1 MRPLAV
7 IAVTSFAVSVV
18 SFLGAGMMVATA
30 AATPFSFGDIL
41 GLGDDRPRC
50 VNELGDAGVET
61 TTREF
66 AWNGSD
72 EVQLNVPGMLRYRAG
87 AGDSIEV
94 RGPAYLLG
102 HLEIDGENIRYD
114 CAPRGRAQRIEIEM
128 ASDNIR
134 KFSIR
139 GSGDMVLQDLDE
151 ERVEIS
157 IAGSGSVTA
166 TGEVG
171 RLSLSIA
178 GSGDADL
185 GGVIVRDMEIAIA
198 GSGDAIVSLL
208 DSLEVSIAGSGDVD
222 MLTNPAKLEISIMG
236 SGDITGP
243 PPTN

>member
-1 MRPLAV
+1 
-7 IAVTSFAVSVV
+7 
-18 SFLGAGMMVATA
+18 MMVATA

-208 DSLEVSIAGSGDVD
+208 DSLDWIHTLTVDSEGNVYTGEVDTGQRLQKFARYGASSCSGEG
-222 MLTNPAKLEISIMG
+222 NPEIGLYSA
-236 SGDITGP
+236 
-243 PPTN
+243 NR

>member
-7 IAVTSFAVSVV
+7 VAVTSFAVSVA
-18 SFLGAGMMVATA
+18 SFLGAGMMVASATA
-30 AATPFSFGDIL
+30 NPFSFGELL

-50 VNELGDAGVET
+50 VNKLGDAGEQT

-66 AWNGSD
+66 DWDGSD

-87 AGDSIEV
+87 ARDSLEV

-114 CAPRGRAQRIEIEM
+114 CSPRGRAPRIEIEL

-134 KFSIR
+134 GFSIR
-139 GSGDMVLQDLDE
+139 GSGDMVLEDLDE

-166 TGEVG
+166 TGEAG

-185 GGVIVRDMEIAIA
+185 GGLIVRDMEIAIA
-198 GSGDAIVSLL
+198 GSGDAIVSPL
-208 DSLEVSIAGSGDVD
+208 DSLEVSIAGSGDVEL
-222 MLTNPAKLEISIMG
+222 LTNPADVDTSIMG
-236 SGDITGP
+236 SGRISGP
-243 PPTN
+243 SSRN